1 MPYLSSS
8 ARICVADRPLSVN
21 SSMLPISHVA
31 QLPEHVLALRLRRGV
46 LAEADDVGE
55 RELLDRD
62 LIDGHPSPGAV
73 RLGRGRGWAVAPRGR
88 LTGQGLTQTLLD
100 KQAEA

>member
-1 MPYLSSS
+1 MPRIRLSARIFARSAGAVGVPTCRPEAFMPYLSSS

-73 RLGRGRGWAVAPRGR
+73 RLG
-88 LTGQGLTQTLLD
+88 
-100 KQAEA
+100 